1 VCAIIIISNFDVLY
15 TRWIKLGKLDA
26 WLYNNDADLAHFM
39 GVDNIGHLFDFLVR
53 EKKYEWGD

>member
-1 VCAIIIISNFDVLY
+1 LY

-26 WLYNNDADLAHFM
+26 WLYNNNADLAHFM